1 MKLYCEGLDLS
12 DAVLKVIKAASN
24 KTINPILECIKLK
37 AEDGELT
44 LICTDGELA
53 IEKKIKADIRME
65 GETVVPGK
73 LFSEFVK
80 KLSNEQIELDLNENN
95 QLKIKYTDSEMYIQ
109 CQDVNEFPNIQQ
121 INNAQF
127 FTLKQTDLKQ
137 IIEKTIFAVAL
148 DDTRPI
154 LKGCLFEVKKDS
166 LKSVALDGYRMAI
179 AHCEVLDCSAETSLI
194 IPGRSLNELSKL
206 LTDDEE
212 KIRLLVQ
219 KNYLM
224 VQVGTTKIITRL
236 LGTGADY
243 INYNQII
250 PQEFETEVVVN
261 KAQLEDALDR
271 ASILARASNDNS
283 VRFDFKEKM
292 LTLSAKAE
300 VGNVTE
306 KISIALNGSD
316 LTISFDTF
324 FVREALR
331 TVKDEFVKVKLNGPV
346 NPCLITPHTGNEYLF
361 LILPMKQL
369 Y

>member
-12 DAVLKVIKAASN
+12 DAVLKVIKASSA
-24 KTINPILECIKLK
+24 KTINPILEGIKLT

-44 LICTDGELA
+44 LVATDGELA
-53 IEKKIKADIRME
+53 IEKKIKADIRAE
-65 GETVVPGK
+65 GEIVVPGK

-95 QLKIKYTDSEMYIQ
+95 QLKIKYTDSEVYIQ
-109 CQDVNEFPNIQQ
+109 CQDAKEFPNIQQ
-121 INNAQF
+121 IHNAQF
-127 FTLKQTDLKQ
+127 FTVKQADLKGL
-137 IIEKTIFAVAL
+137 IEKTIFAVAL
-148 DDTRPI
+148 DNTRPI
-154 LKGCLFEVKKDS
+154 LKGCLFEVNSKE

-179 AHCEVLDCSAETSLI
+179 AKCGVVDCSSETSVI

-206 LTDDEE
+206 LDEQEE
-212 KIRLLVQ
+212 KVRILIQ

-224 VQVGTTKIITRL
+224 VQVGSTKIITRL
-236 LGTGADY
+236 LGTGADF

-250 PQEFETEVVVN
+250 PTEFKSEVIVH
-261 KAQLEDALDR
+261 KEQLESALER

-283 VRFDFKEKM
+283 VRFDYREKL

-306 KISIALNGSD
+306 KISIALNGED

-324 FVREALR
+324 FVQEALR
-331 TVKDEFVKVKLNGPV
+331 AVKDEFVKISLNGSI
-346 NPCLITPHTGNEYLF
+346 NPCVITPHSGNEFLF
-361 LILPMKQL
+361 LILPMKQI